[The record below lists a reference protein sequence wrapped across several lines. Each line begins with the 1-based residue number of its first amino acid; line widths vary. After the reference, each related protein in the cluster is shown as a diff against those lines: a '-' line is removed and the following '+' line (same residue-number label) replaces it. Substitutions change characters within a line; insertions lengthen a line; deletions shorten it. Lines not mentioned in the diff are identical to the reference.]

1 MLQNEQHHNRYEEL
15 ERDVL
20 ESHMNTY
27 EETFK
32 DQINDILPEMHLNNP
47 IAKEVV
53 DKIVLEKSTLFIND
67 VWETIKLPLI
77 LKDHIAGIFENK
89 LHVYLKEMA
98 KNEDIDFESILLPWK
113 EFIPNT
119 IESIYHQELSFWD
132 ENILKNSKDNI
143 LSILSLFLYCQGSLT
158 DEERQELIYIY
169 KELSKWI
176 TKNFNFDESI
186 DQELEA
192 VVKAYARTIHYRDSE
207 SILEDK
213 ALVTISEINENIGG
227 YELKFILLN
236 IAMFLTGTVH
246 DESKFVYNHYSPL
259 HRHFLRNFFS
269 SICEHK
275 TGNKILSFIENQFG
289 KPLVD

>member
-1 MLQNEQHHNRYEEL
+1 M
-15 ERDVL
+15 VL
-20 ESHMNTY
+20 ESYMKAY

-32 DQINDILPEMHLNNP
+32 DQINDLLLDMDPNNP
-47 IAKEVV
+47 IAKEVINSMIL
-53 DKIVLEKSTLFIND
+53 DITTLFIND
-67 VWETIKLPLI
+67 VWWSVELPSV
-77 LKDHIAGIFENK
+77 LKTYAAGIFENK
-89 LHVYLKEMA
+89 LHACIKGMT
-98 KNEDIDFESILLPWK
+98 KNDDINLELILSSWK
-113 EFIPNT
+113 EFISNT
-119 IESIYHQELSFWD
+119 IDSIYHQELSFWD
-132 ENILKNSKDNI
+132 ENVLKNSKDNI
-143 LSILSLFLYCQGSLT
+143 LSILSLFLYCQGPLT
-158 DEERQELIYIY
+158 DEERQELIFIY

-176 TKNFNFDESI
+176 AKNFNFDESI

-192 VVKAYARTIHYRDSE
+192 VVKAYARTIHYHDSE

-227 YELKFILLN
+227 YELKFVLLN

-246 DESKFVYNHYSPL
+246 DENKFVYNHYSPL

>member
-1 MLQNEQHHNRYEEL
+1 M
-15 ERDVL
+15 D
-20 ESHMNTY
+20 
-27 EETFK
+27 
-32 DQINDILPEMHLNNP
+32 PNNP
-47 IAKEVV
+47 IAKEVINSMIL
-53 DKIVLEKSTLFIND
+53 DITTLFIND
-67 VWETIKLPLI
+67 VWWSVELPSV
-77 LKDHIAGIFENK
+77 LKTYAAGIFENK
-89 LHVYLKEMA
+89 LHACIKGMT
-98 KNEDIDFESILLPWK
+98 KNDDINLELILSSWK
-113 EFIPNT
+113 EFISNT
-119 IESIYHQELSFWD
+119 IDSIYHQELSFWD
-132 ENILKNSKDNI
+132 ENVLKNSKDNI
-143 LSILSLFLYCQGSLT
+143 LSILSLFLYCQGPLT
-158 DEERQELIYIY
+158 DEERQELIFIY

-176 TKNFNFDESI
+176 AKNFNFDESI

-227 YELKFILLN
+227 YELKFVLLN

-246 DESKFVYNHYSPL
+246 DENKFVYNHYSPL